1 MSERNYWQRMRRRQM
16 SRRALLGA
24 SARAGV
30 GAAGLAL
37 VGCGDDDDDGQAA
50 AQVQQQQQAMQQQ
63 AQQQAMQQQQTQQQ
77 AMQQA
82 EQAQQQEQSREDAM
96 EQQQEQQAAQQ
107 QAAVARAYPDGGMG
121 GNSIAPYVGLSSG
134 DPPTLDPYENLT
146 YRAQHAAGY
155 HYSKLIRE
163 IEGAPGI
170 SAIATA
176 EISPDAAT
184 GMPEIVDEL
193 TYIFDIREDIHWHDV
208 EPTNGRQMSIDDI
221 LLTHDRF
228 REVSAN
234 AAGWDAVV
242 DQFNGGEDR
251 TIEFKLH
258 QPHAPFLTLASSSQH
273 LFLIPQEIVDAGTVA
288 EHPVGSGPWIFEEFE
303 PNVALRWRRNP
314 NWHIQSPN
322 GTALPLVENLTASMN
337 NNPDIIIA
345 NMAAGQLDY
354 TSLSGSTFLQMR
366 DAIPADYDQDRY
378 FTYTENVVPGGF
390 YFNFSIAPWNDQR
403 MRLALSMSLDR
414 GAVQDATDDTG
425 QGGWLTAISQLP
437 PFWLDPKDLDSFGET
452 FEGADSGLAFHVDL
466 QKAHELMDAAGYGDG
481 IQARAHNT
489 ADYGA
494 SANNFF
500 EACVASVS
508 DGGFQFE
515 IASKEYAAYIA
526 STFRG
531 NFPDNWD
538 GVQPD
543 IAIGPLYGGA
553 TDPQDILAA
562 CYHRSSGRHN
572 WGSAGR
578 SPDNINTVLGLD
590 TGGNAETWQH
600 PNAALGGGPEEDERL
615 HDMFAK
621 QREILDF
628 EERVEYIHDIQ
639 RYMATKM
646 YLVPYPA
653 NAGVWAINPFVKHLD
668 YEDVHIKATYGR
680 GNAFI
685 PHIWIDQA
693 MKDELT

>member
-50 AQVQQQQQAMQQQ
+50 AQVQQQQAQPQ
-63 AQQQAMQQQQTQQQ
+63 AQQQAMQQQQQQ

-82 EQAQQQEQSREDAM
+82 EQAQQQEQSAEDAA
-96 EQQQEQQAAQQ
+96 EQQHAMQEQAA
-107 QAAVARAYPDGGMG
+107 AARAYPDAGAGGD
-121 GNSIAPYVGLSSG
+121 SIAPFYGLNSG

-146 YRAQHAAGY
+146 YRAQTAAGF

-163 IEGAPGI
+163 IEGAPGV
-170 SAIATA
+170 SPIATA
-176 EISPDAAT
+176 EISPDAAI
-184 GMPEIVDEL
+184 GMPEIVDDV
-193 TYIFDIREDIHWHDV
+193 TYVFTIRDDITWHDV
-208 EPTNGRQMSIDDI
+208 EPLNGRPMTIDDI
-221 LLTHDRF
+221 MLTHDRF
-228 REVSAN
+228 VETSAN
-234 AAGWDAVV
+234 AAGWGAIV
-242 DQFNGGEDR
+242 DQFIGGEDR
-251 TIEFKLH
+251 TITFKLH

-273 LFLIPQEIVDAGTVA
+273 LYLIPQEIVDDGSIA
-288 EHPVGSGPWIFEEFE
+288 ERPVGSGPWVFNEYE

-314 NWHIQSPN
+314 DWHISAPD
-322 GTALPLVENLTASMN
+322 GTQLPLVENLTATL
-337 NNPDIIIA
+337 NPSPDVIIP

-354 TSLSGSTFLQMR
+354 SQLSASTFLQMQQ
-366 DAIPADYDQDRY
+366 ALPAEYDLDRF
-378 FTYTENVVPGGF
+378 FTYIPNTTPGGF
-390 YFNFSIAPWNDQR
+390 YFNFSIAPWNDVR

-414 GAVQDATDDTG
+414 NAVLSATDDTG
-425 QGGWLTAISQLP
+425 EGGWQSSLSQLP
-437 PFWLDPKDLDSFGET
+437 PYWLDPQDLDLFGET
-452 FEGADSGLAFHVDL
+452 FEGADSGIAFQVDL
-466 QKAHELMDAAGYGDG
+466 QKAHELMDAAGYSDG

-531 NFPDNWD
+531 NFPDGWD
-538 GVQPD
+538 GERPD
-543 IAIGPLYGGA
+543 LAIGPLYGGA
-553 TDPQDILAA
+553 TDPQDIFAA
-562 CYHRSSGRHN
+562 CYDRSSGRHN

-578 SPDNINTVLGLD
+578 TPDGLAGVEMLD
-590 TGGNAETWQH
+590 TGGNAGNWTH
-600 PNAALGGGPEEDERL
+600 PNAASGGGPETDERL
-615 HDMFAK
+615 HEMFVR
-621 QREILDF
+621 QRQILDF
-628 EERVEYIHDIQ
+628 EERVEYINDIQ

-653 NAGVWAINPFVKHLD
+653 APNVWAINPFVKQLD
-668 YEDVHIKATYGR
+668 FERVHVKHTFGR
-680 GNAFI
+680 GNAFV
-685 PHIWIDQA
+685 PRLWIDQQL
-693 MKDELT
+693 KDELT